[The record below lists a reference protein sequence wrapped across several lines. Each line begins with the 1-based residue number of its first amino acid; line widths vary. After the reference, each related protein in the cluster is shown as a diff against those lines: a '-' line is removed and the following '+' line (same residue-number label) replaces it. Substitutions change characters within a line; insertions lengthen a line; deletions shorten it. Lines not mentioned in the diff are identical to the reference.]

1 MDSSRQRTNGSHG
14 EVIFSWMVMVLFG
27 VSIAIGS
34 LKHFRPG
41 SIDLLSWEGSDWLIN
56 YEGGFV
62 RRGIIGQVL
71 FELEKLHLFDVRVA
85 IMLICAVFS
94 VTVLCILVRIF
105 RREGWSLLIIPT
117 GLCLGYTFLN
127 IWGRRDLLSL
137 TMTFF
142 IFMSYRNAVSRSRQ
156 WPWWSTFYGL
166 SILQILIHEASFF
179 YTFPILMLHSFHRQR
194 TRQLSIAA
202 STVRC
207 LLLFLPVLVTMAIV
221 CLFKGDQQTAETI
234 WASWGK
240 VLGTFQPQAVDGM
253 GKSVEALAWDAR
265 ETFGNHLYTSY
276 LGCFHP
282 SLWGIPLTLFNLL
295 ATYYLLTRA
304 NSVKTGI
311 YPQRSMSHATMSDIV
326 LVQFIALL
334 PMYTVLSC
342 DWGRTLP
349 YLVISS
355 VFFYHLFKQEAPLF
369 SRHLN
374 RLSTRMQDA
383 ISALKPLNL
392 PAVYI
397 LLVLLTPIPRYHV
410 PFDTVNTFQQK
421 FWTEILHYINH

>member
-1 MDSSRQRTNGSHG
+1 
-14 EVIFSWMVMVLFG
+14 
-27 VSIAIGS
+27 
-34 LKHFRPG
+34 
-41 SIDLLSWEGSDWLIN
+41 
-56 YEGGFV
+56 
-62 RRGIIGQVL
+62 
-71 FELEKLHLFDVRVA
+71 
-85 IMLICAVFS
+85 
-94 VTVLCILVRIF
+94 
-105 RREGWSLLIIPT
+105 
-117 GLCLGYTFLN
+117 
-127 IWGRRDLLSL
+127 
-137 TMTFF
+137 
-142 IFMSYRNAVSRSRQ
+142 
-156 WPWWSTFYGL
+156 
-166 SILQILIHEASFF
+166 
-179 YTFPILMLHSFHRQR
+179 
-194 TRQLSIAA
+194 
-202 STVRC
+202 
-207 LLLFLPVLVTMAIV
+207 
-221 CLFKGDQQTAETI
+221 
-234 WASWGK
+234 
-240 VLGTFQPQAVDGM
+240 M

-311 YPQRSMSHATMSDIV
+311 YPQRGMSHATMSDIV

-355 VFFYHLFKQEAPLF
+355 VFFYYLFKQEAPLF

-374 RLSTRMQDA
+374 RLSTRLQDA
-383 ISALKPLNL
+383 ICAIKPLNL